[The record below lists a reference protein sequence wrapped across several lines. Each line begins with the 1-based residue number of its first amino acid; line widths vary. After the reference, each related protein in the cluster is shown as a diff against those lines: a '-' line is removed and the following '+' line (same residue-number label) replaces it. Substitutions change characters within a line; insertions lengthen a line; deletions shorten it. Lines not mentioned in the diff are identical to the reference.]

1 MNIRNT
7 TAAALTMAAFALP
20 VASLASV
27 FGGDDVAVAL
37 DSTTYVKVLED
48 AGPMAGR
55 WLFKGITAWNGTEQ
69 TPFACVSNRPYASAT
84 MTAADAARG
93 DMPTGNYVH
102 QVSMFNQWD
111 GLRTRSYRVQIAQP
125 VGGNDIYAR
134 ILAVTVSQPGVNLMD
149 LPDIREIRTDS
160 SKIEYY
166 CSTSENKEDIANFPV
181 TALRLVRQTGYVES
195 EGDAFISLGHC
206 AGPNTRIELDFE
218 LTDVTVG
225 NVPFGSYG
233 DSSTGNPQFELFI
246 SYSSVS
252 DTRPRY
258 SWRFSGANFVLQT
271 MNCDL
276 ADCDRHVISFDA
288 TTRTYT
294 SGSYAYTFNNPMLNK
309 KSACP
314 LSVFGRSVNSA
325 ATKPEHF
332 GGATKMEVYGVNIY
346 ESGMLAK
353 CFVPC
358 VRGGIP
364 GLIDTCNN
372 AFVTGVDVSKVKHGG
387 DIATIKDDPYVATSV
402 NDVYGGTVVG
412 ERIYLNTGY
421 YVKKNARVEL
431 DMAPLTPPWTTAN
444 PYGNHLFMHAQGPNS
459 QYMYIINLK
468 QTSASPLYWKVGTKE
483 DTAGDIQF
491 SYATDIRRTFTFSSN
506 TFQVVTAGYTNLT
519 RTATAAQSIQN
530 DLSTYPLHLASYSA
544 TDGSTTAA
552 GLHAPMKIY
561 GLKIF
566 EDNVL
571 VKDFKPFITNGVPG
585 LIDALNPSDR
595 RFFTTYGGGSKG
607 TNLVAEVGG
616 NLDSLTSVR
625 EREAYLEFPETGSGI
640 DTGYSVG
647 CDSCIEADFSLWKAG
662 GVRQELID
670 QTGGTDSSYVSFTSA
685 ISGKYSIWFKFAD
698 ETGTS
703 AVIDTANGRK
713 QYIADR
719 HAGTLTIKEGDTVLK
734 TLTMAGSNTRAG
746 GGANTLKLGRLNAA
760 MRLYGFK
767 IYEYVNDVKTPVRD
781 FVPCV
786 TNGVAGLYDLCE
798 SKFYPLSGG
807 KVSGKPAANAGE
819 FVTVPQPAKLTRT
832 GTGSTVTLT
841 CFAPSAQSY
850 EWYEDGVLM
859 PGETSDALT
868 LNWDRAKAKADSH
881 IHTYSVKPVYEVFNE
896 TVRGKTVSAAVEYKP
911 LGTTII
917 IR

>member
-1 MNIRNT
+1 MKIST
-7 TAAALTMAAFALP
+7 TLARAAAIAAAAAASA
-20 VASLASV
+20 VASTAEWTGEGANALNSAS
-27 FGGDDVAVAL
+27 
-37 DSTTYVKVLED
+37 YVKVMENSGPL
-48 AGPMAGR
+48 AGT
-55 WLFKGITAWNGTEQ
+55 WSLVGITAWNGAEQ
-69 TPFACVSNRPYASAT
+69 VAFTCVSNRPYAAANAASAQG
-84 MTAADAARG
+84 A
-93 DMPTGNYVH
+93 MPAGNYVH
-102 QVSMFNQWD
+102 QLSVFNQWD
-111 GLRTRSYRVQIAQP
+111 GSRTHSYRVQLAQP

-134 ILAVTVSQPGVNLMD
+134 VTAVTVSQEGVNLVD
-149 LPDIREIRTDS
+149 YPDIRDFKDDATKIAASYTD
-160 SKIEYY
+160 
-166 CSTSENKEDIANFPV
+166 NANLANFPV
-181 TALRLVRQTGYVES
+181 TKLKFKKQTGYLES

-218 LTDVTVG
+218 LTEVTVG
-225 NVPFGSYG
+225 KIPFGSYG

-246 SYSSVS
+246 SYSSSS

-258 SWRFSGANFVLQT
+258 SWRFSGANFVRQT

-276 ADCDRHVISFDA
+276 ADSDRHVISFDA

-294 SGSYAYTFNNPMLNK
+294 SGSYTYTFDNPMLNQ

-314 LSVFGRSVNSA
+314 LSVFGRSVSSV
-325 ATKPEHF
+325 ATKPDHF
-332 GGATKMEVYGVNIY
+332 GGATKMKVYGVNIY
-346 ESGMLAK
+346 ESGMLVK

-387 DIATIKDDPYVATSV
+387 DIATVKDDPYVATSV

-412 ERIYLNTGY
+412 KRIYLNTGY

-530 DLSTYPLHLASYSA
+530 DLTTYPLHLASYSN
-544 TDGSTTAA
+544 GSGAY
-552 GLHAPMKIY
+552 GPMKIY

-571 VKDFKPFITNGVPG
+571 VKDFKPFVTNGVPG
-585 LIDALNPSDR
+585 LIDALNPSDM

-647 CDSCIEADFSLWKAG
+647 RDSCIEADLSLWKAG
-662 GVRQELID
+662 IGSQELINQD
-670 QTGGTDSSYVSFTSA
+670 AGSDSCYVAFTSA
-685 ISGKYSIWFKFAD
+685 GGTKQIWFKYAD
-698 ETGTS
+698 TS
-703 AVIDTANGRK
+703 GNTAATIYTVNDRT
-713 QYIADR
+713 QFFADR
-719 HAGTLTIKEGDTVLK
+719 HTGNLTIKRGDAELYNKAMDTNYAC
-734 TLTMAGSNTRAG
+734 TRTGGSQ
-746 GGANTLKLGRLNAA
+746 TLKIGRSNAA

-767 IYEYVNDVKTPVRD
+767 IYEYVNDLKTPVRD

-786 TNGVAGLYDLCE
+786 TNGVAGLYDLCGTG
-798 SKFYPLSGG
+798 FYPLTGG
-807 KVSGKPAANAGE
+807 KVSGKTAAGVDA
-819 FVTVPQPAKLTRT
+819 FVTVPQPARLTRN
-832 GTGSTVTLT
+832 GAGSTATLT

-859 PGETSDALT
+859 PGETSNALT
-868 LNWDRAKAKADSH
+868 LNWERTKADNY

-896 TVRGKTVSAAVEYKP
+896 TVRGEAVSAAVEYIRS
-911 LGTTII
+911 GTTILV
-917 IR
+917 R

>member
-1 MNIRNT
+1 MKIST
-7 TAAALTMAAFALP
+7 TLARAAAIAAAAAASA
-20 VASLASV
+20 VASTAEWTGEGANALHSAS
-27 FGGDDVAVAL
+27 
-37 DSTTYVKVLED
+37 YVKVMENSGPL
-48 AGPMAGR
+48 AGT
-55 WLFKGITAWNGTEQ
+55 WSLVGITAWNGAEQ
-69 TPFACVSNRPYASAT
+69 VAFTCVSNRPYAAANAASAQG
-84 MTAADAARG
+84 A
-93 DMPTGNYVH
+93 MPAGNYVH
-102 QVSMFNQWD
+102 QLSVFNQWD
-111 GLRTRSYRVQIAQP
+111 GSRTHSYRVQLAQP

-134 ILAVTVSQPGVNLMD
+134 VTAVTVSQEGVNLVD
-149 LPDIREIRTDS
+149 CPDPRELASDT
-160 SKIEYY
+160 SKIAASY
-166 CSTSENKEDIANFPV
+166 TAASELANFPV
-181 TALRLVRQTGYVES
+181 TKLKFKKQSGYLES

-206 AGPNTRIELDFE
+206 AGPNTRIEVDFE
-218 LTDVTVG
+218 LTEVTVG
-225 NVPFGSYG
+225 KIPFGSYG

-246 SYSSVS
+246 SYSSQS

-258 SWRFSGANFVLQT
+258 SWRFSGANFALQT

-294 SGSYAYTFNNPMLNK
+294 SGSYTYTFDNPMLNK

-332 GGATKMEVYGVNIY
+332 GGAAKMKVYGVNIY
-346 ESGMLAK
+346 ESGMLVK

-412 ERIYLNTGY
+412 KRIYLNTGY

-491 SYATDIRRTFTFSSN
+491 SYATDIRRTYTFNSN

-530 DLSTYPLHLASYSA
+530 DLTTYPLHLASYSN
-544 TDGSTTAA
+544 GSGAY
-552 GLHAPMKIY
+552 GPMKIY

-571 VKDFKPFITNGVPG
+571 VKDFKPFVTNGVPG
-585 LIDALNPSDR
+585 LIDALNPSDM

-647 CDSCIEADFSLWKAG
+647 RDSCIEADLSLWKAG
-662 GVRQELID
+662 IGSQELINQD
-670 QTGGTDSSYVSFTSA
+670 AGSDSCYVAFTSA
-685 ISGKYSIWFKFAD
+685 GGTKQIWFKYAD
-698 ETGTS
+698 TS
-703 AVIDTANGRK
+703 GNTAATIYTLNDRT
-713 QYIADR
+713 QFFADR
-719 HAGTLTIKEGDTVLK
+719 HTGNLTIKRGDAELYNKAMDTNYAC
-734 TLTMAGSNTRAG
+734 TRTGGSQ
-746 GGANTLKLGRLNAA
+746 TLKIGRSNAA
-760 MRLYGFK
+760 MRLYSFK

-807 KVSGKPAANAGE
+807 KVSGKPVVGADE

-859 PGETSDALT
+859 SGETSDALT
-868 LNWDRAKAKADSH
+868 LNWERAKAQADNH

-896 TVRGKTVSAAVEYKP
+896 TVRGKAVSAAVEYKP
-911 LGTTII
+911 LGTTIL